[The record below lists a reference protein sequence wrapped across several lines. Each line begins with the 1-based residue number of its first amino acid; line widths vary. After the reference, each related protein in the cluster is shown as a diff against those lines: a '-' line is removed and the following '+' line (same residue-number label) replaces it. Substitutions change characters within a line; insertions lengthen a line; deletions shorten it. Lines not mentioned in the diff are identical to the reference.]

1 MTTKKRVITATII
14 LLALLLAVPAFA
26 GGWVVI
32 TLDALPG
39 EVRAG
44 ETVHIGFMVRQ
55 HGVRPTDDVSPA
67 LSATNRDTGET
78 ITAEAE
84 QSGTT
89 GHYKV
94 TVLFPAEG
102 VWEWQIAAPPFTQQT
117 QLEPITVL
125 PPAAAETG
133 ASSATAGSARSF
145 LRWSGAGLLVLAAV
159 LILLGQRQR
168 PKAAAPALEHVG
180 GDHG

>member
-1 MTTKKRVITATII
+1 MTTKKRLITATII
-14 LLALLLAVPAFA
+14 LLALLLVVPAFA
-26 GGWVVI
+26 GSWVVI

-67 LSATNRDTGET
+67 LSATNRDTDET
-78 ITAEAE
+78 ITAEAK

-89 GHYKV
+89 GHFEV
-94 TVLFPAEG
+94 AVLFPAEG
-102 VWEWQIAAPPFTQQT
+102 VWEWQIAAPPFFQQT
-117 QLEPITVL
+117 QLEPLTVL
-125 PPAAAETG
+125 PAAATEAG
-133 ASSATAGSARSF
+133 APPVTVGSARSF

-159 LILLGQRQR
+159 LILLGQRPR
-168 PKAAAPALEHVG
+168 PEAVAPALERVG